1 MFRYHSVQ
9 EVIQAQGLRLVLV
22 RGLPSPW
29 SQAAKTIL
37 ELKGLDHIV
46 AGLMPGGPNP
56 ELLAWSGQNSAPL
69 VAWRDEKPLHRWLDI
84 LNLAERLAPEPALVP
99 GDAAERALMIELSKD
114 ICGERGIGWNRRLQ
128 MFAPMMNSANPPDAL
143 AQMAGKYGYIP
154 AQAALAGA
162 RIAASLTALANR
174 LKAQQARGARFFVGD
189 DISALDIYWTA
200 FMNVLDPLPDAL
212 CPMPADRRAMFT
224 ASDPQIR
231 AALEPV
237 LTEHRDRVFAEYFRS
252 PMEY

>member
-1 MFRYHSVQ
+1 MLQYDSVQ
-9 EVIQAQGLRLVLV
+9 EVIQAPGLRLVLV

-29 SQAAKTIL
+29 GQAAKTIL

-46 AGLMPGGPNP
+46 AGLIPGGPNP

-84 LNLAERLAPEPALVP
+84 LNLTERLAPQPALVP
-99 GDAAERALMIELSKD
+99 EDAIERALMIGLSNE

-128 MFAPMMNSANPPDAL
+128 MFAPMMNTSKPPAAL
-143 AQMAGKYGYIP
+143 AQMAGKYGYSTGE
-154 AQAALAGA
+154 AALAGA
-162 RIAASLTALANR
+162 RIAASLTALATQ
-174 LKAQQARGARFFVGD
+174 LKAQHARSARFFVGD
-189 DISALDIYWTA
+189 RISALDIYWTA

-224 ASDPQIR
+224 AIDPQVQ

-237 LTEHRDRVFAEYFRS
+237 LTAHRDRVFAEFFRS